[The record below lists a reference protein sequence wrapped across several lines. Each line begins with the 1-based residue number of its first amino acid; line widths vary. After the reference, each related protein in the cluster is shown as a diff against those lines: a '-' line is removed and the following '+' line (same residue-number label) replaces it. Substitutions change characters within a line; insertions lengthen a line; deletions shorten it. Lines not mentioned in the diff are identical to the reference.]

1 MYQKERVDKI
11 MQILREN
18 GYVSVKYLC
27 GEVGYSK
34 ATVNRDLNFMEKQKM
49 ITRSYGAVEIIEK
62 KDVELE
68 FRYHKMKR
76 EKLKLCKAAAELVND
91 GDIIFVDS
99 SSTTEFIAQYLIKKN
114 DVTVITSNT
123 AVVSY
128 LSRFSNIKVIC
139 LGGEIMEPPSMLG
152 GELCVKNAMEYKA
165 DKLFFS
171 SHGINDDGEIGGGG
185 GYSLLLNVMAKNS
198 KEVIYLVDH
207 TKINLESR
215 HVIMTAD
222 NLDVII
228 SDCDFNKNFREKFS
242 KIKYIKIE

>member
-1 MYQKERVDKI
+1 MYQKERVDRI
-11 MQILREN
+11 MQILREK

-91 GDIIFVDS
+91 GDIVFVDS

-128 LSRFSNIKVIC
+128 LGGFSNIRIIC

-207 TKINLESR
+207 TKINLDSR

-222 NLDVII
+222 KLDVII
-228 SDCDFNKNFREKFS
+228 SDCDFSESFREKFG

>member
-1 MYQKERVDKI
+1 MFIKKRKSQKVSMVAEVYSMYQKERVDKI

-62 KDVELE
+62 KDVKLE

-207 TKINLESR
+207 TKINLE
-215 HVIMTAD
+215 
-222 NLDVII
+222 
-228 SDCDFNKNFREKFS
+228 
-242 KIKYIKIE
+242 

>member
-1 MYQKERVDKI
+1 MYQKERVDRI
-11 MQILREN
+11 MQILREK

-49 ITRSYGAVEIIEK
+49 ITRSYGAVEIVEK

-76 EKLKLCKAAAELVND
+76 EKLRLCKAAAELVND
-91 GDIIFVDS
+91 GDTIFIDS

-128 LSRFSNIKVIC
+128 LGGFSNIKVVC
-139 LGGEIMEPPSMLG
+139 LGGEIIEPPSMLG

-185 GYSLLLNVMAKNS
+185 RYNLLLNVMAKNS
-198 KEVIYLVDH
+198 DRVIYLVDH
-207 TKINLESR
+207 TKMNEPSR
-215 HVIMTAD
+215 TVVMTAD
-222 NLDVII
+222 KVDVII
-228 SDCDFNKNFREKFS
+228 SDFELDNGFKEKFG
-242 KIKYIKIE
+242 KIEYIKVV

>member
-62 KDVELE
+62 KDVKLE

-185 GYSLLLNVMAKNS
+185 GYSLLLNVMAKN
-198 KEVIYLVDH
+198 
-207 TKINLESR
+207 
-215 HVIMTAD
+215 
-222 NLDVII
+222 
-228 SDCDFNKNFREKFS
+228 
-242 KIKYIKIE
+242 